1 MRETT
6 KERNINCCEEYRLN
20 KITLVNYTER
30 GKQLIN
36 IGLRNKYQKQGG
48 QINVKGRENPLTAV
62 RKIGV
67 VQYQI
72 INKKFHQPKK
82 LRLKKFKKLEQNYN
96 CNYEAITTRTAP
108 TNAKTTDTVTP
119 SYPTLLTY
127 TTIFN
132 YVLFITLFITFFYY
146 FIYFYLYV

>member
-1 MRETT
+1 MRETA
-6 KERNINCCEEYRLN
+6 KERNINWCEEYKLN

-48 QINVKGRENPLTAV
+48 QIKVKGRENPLTGV

-72 INKKFHQPKK
+72 INKKFHQSKK
-82 LRLKKFKKLEQNYN
+82 LRLKKFKKLEQ
-96 CNYEAITTRTAP
+96 ITTATRTAP
-108 TNAKTTDTVTP
+108 TNAKTTNNVTP

-132 YVLFITLFITFFYY
+132 YVLFIALLLLYYY
-146 FIYFYLYV
+146 FITSLLLLFTL